1 MSVTNQLSKLR
12 ENIRTFRE
20 NKKMTQEM
28 MAERLNVSKT
38 CYAKWERGESQ
49 IRIERLVQI
58 AQILEVPLED
68 LMSSM
73 NEGVLVFQNSNNNFS
88 NSTNFSLAL
97 GNPALESEIAHLRY
111 IIDAKNELLD
121 ARDREIESL
130 KQNIKSLEK
139 VILALE
145 NK

>member
-1 MSVTNQLSKLR
+1 MSVTDKLR
-12 ENIRTFRE
+12 ENIRTLRE
-20 NKKMTQEM
+20 DKKITQEA
-28 MAERLNVSKT
+28 MAEKLNVSKT

-49 IRIERLVQI
+49 IRVERLVQI
-58 AQILEVPLED
+58 AQVLDVPLEE
-68 LMSSM
+68 LFSSF
-73 NEGVLVFQNSNNNFS
+73 NEGTLVFQNSNNNFS

-130 KQNIKSLEK
+130 KQTIKSLEK
-139 VILALE
+139 VISTLE
-145 NK
+145 NQ